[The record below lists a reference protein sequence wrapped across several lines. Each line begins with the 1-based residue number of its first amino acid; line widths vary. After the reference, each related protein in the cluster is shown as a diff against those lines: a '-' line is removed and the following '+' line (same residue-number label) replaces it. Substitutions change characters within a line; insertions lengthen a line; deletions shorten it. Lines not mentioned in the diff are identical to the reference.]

1 MGQSLAADSL
11 ARFSRWRRRKRVQNI
26 ATLSIVVVGPILV
39 GLTWWVMGPLDRGG
53 SAPSLRAIILAD
65 LVYVMVIAGLV
76 LQRIVRMLAARR
88 ARSAGSRLHSR
99 LTGAFT
105 LMALL
110 PTVIVAVFA
119 VLTINI
125 GLEGWFSDRVRTV
138 LSASQQAAQA
148 YADEHRNELSRDA
161 QTVASY
167 LDSQRQSIFF
177 MNDGDIRQALGRFQS
192 QIERGLSEAFVIDSA
207 GDIRARAPRSYDFG
221 YEEPSAADFAA
232 ANASGLQII
241 EDPRNNEFRALLPLP
256 SFTDR
261 YLYVTRLVDGEI
273 LSLLDQTQATV
284 ALYEQLERDRGRVL
298 FEFGLLYLGFAMI
311 LMLASVWLAFWFA
324 DRLSAPIGRL
334 LVASQKVG
342 AGDFDVRV
350 VEDEG
355 EDEISQ
361 LGKYFNAMTSEIK
374 LQHEEL
380 VATSL
385 KTEERRRLFDSVLT
399 AVTSGVIGL
408 SDTGGIDFSNPSA
421 HVMLRETNL
430 PEGCGLASVVPEFAP
445 LFDSVR
451 QEGRVVSDQ
460 INLTRGG
467 KQKTLLVQMAPRQ
480 SPDGALVGYVVVFDD
495 VTELVSA
502 QRQAAWGDVAR
513 RIAHEIKNPLTPI
526 QLSAERIKRKFGN
539 RLGEDSA
546 ALAQMTDV
554 IIRQTDDLRRIV
566 DEFSRF
572 ARMPQPE
579 KRVQNMLPILNDAV
593 ALQVVGQP
601 DVAFD
606 VQAPSGR
613 LMASLDGTMIS
624 QALTNLLKN
633 AGEALQG
640 RREKYPDAAFVP
652 RIKVQV
658 EVIDDMM
665 EISISDNGIGLPD
678 DRVRLFEPY
687 VTTRD
692 KGTGLGLAIVKK
704 IIEEHGGTLDLVDA
718 QRFDE
723 DAHVGAMAVFRL
735 PLAAEPAAQ
744 PLIGMEA

>member
-1 MGQSLAADSL
+1 MAHSLAGDSL
-11 ARFSRWRRRKRVQNI
+11 ARFSRWRRRKRVQTFV
-26 ATLSIVVVGPILV
+26 TLSIVVLGPLLV
-39 GLTWWVMGPLDRGG
+39 GLTWWVMGPLDRGVN
-53 SAPSLRAIILAD
+53 APSLRGVILAD
-65 LVYVMVIAGLV
+65 IVYIMVIAGLV

-138 LSASQQAAQA
+138 LSASQQAALA
-148 YADEHRNELSRDA
+148 YADEHRNELVRDA
-161 QTVASY
+161 RTVADY
-167 LDSQRQSIFF
+167 LQQTRQTILF
-177 MNDGDIRQALGRFQS
+177 MDDGDTRMALGRFQA

-207 GDIRARAPRSYDFG
+207 GTIRARAPRSYEFG
-221 YEEPSAADFAA
+221 YEQPAPADFAA
-232 ANASGLQII
+232 ADANGVVII
-241 EDPRNNEFRALLPLP
+241 EDPRSDEFRALLPLP
-256 SFTDR
+256 SFGDR
-261 YLYVTRLVDGEI
+261 YLYVTRIVDGEI
-273 LSLLDQTQATV
+273 LALLDQTQETV
-284 ALYEQLERDRGRVL
+284 ALYEQLERERGRVL
-298 FEFGLLYLGFAMI
+298 FEFGLLYVGFAII
-311 LMLASVWLAFWFA
+311 LMLAAIWLAFWFA
-324 DRLSAPIGRL
+324 DRLSSPIGRL

-350 VEDEG
+350 IEEDG
-355 EDEISQ
+355 DDEISQ

-380 VATSL
+380 VTSSL

-399 AVTSGVIGL
+399 SVTSGVVGL
-408 SDTGGIDFSNPSA
+408 SSGGEIDFSNPSA
-421 HVMLRETNL
+421 RASLRDVEL
-430 PEGCGLASVVPEFAP
+430 PEGRALVEVVPEFAA
-445 LFDSVR
+445 LFDAVR
-451 QEGRVVSDQ
+451 AASSAVSDQ
-460 INLTRGG
+460 INVTRGG
-467 KQKTLLVQMAPRQ
+467 KQKTLLVQMAPRLSQ
-480 SPDGALVGYVVVFDD
+480 DGALVGYVVVFDD

-546 ALAQMTDV
+546 ALEQMTGV

-579 KRVQNMLPILNDAV
+579 KRVQDLVPVLRDALT
-593 ALQVVGQP
+593 LQMAGQP
-601 DVAFD
+601 EVCFERPTLTHPLIAAIDA
-606 VQAPSGR
+606 
-613 LMASLDGTMIS
+613 TMMS

-633 AGEALQG
+633 AGEALQT
-640 RREKYPDAAFVP
+640 RREKRPDDRFDP
-652 RIKVQV
+652 QIKVAV
-658 EVIDDMM
+658 EQFGNMV

-718 QRFDE
+718 EPFDA
-723 DAHVGAMAVFRL
+723 DSHFGATALIRL
-735 PLAAEPAAQ
+735 PLIVTEAEKPQ
-744 PLIGMEA
+744 LVRET